1 MSRRAV
7 ELGIVTTLPS
17 TLIAIELAQ
26 MAESLGFDRV
36 AFSDTAPLI
45 YHAAYPAITAVL
57 MRTGRIRVGPYVTNP
72 VTRHWSIHLANARA
86 FEELAP
92 GRFFLGIG
100 TGDGAVHSVGLKP
113 AKLAEFRIAAGE
125 LRHALPEGTPIH
137 MAFSG
142 PKGMAVAGALADEV
156 TIGTGLD
163 VTSLRNLAGLAR
175 AARAQAEVAT
185 PLKLWLPVPVH
196 FAASEDEI
204 RALRAAA
211 GGMASLAARFAFS
224 AGFEGKNVP
233 HDFQPAMRQMLD
245 GYQFAHHA
253 KATGNPNAGLFD
265 GDPAIRDY
273 ILDRFALVGTPEQ
286 CAERLAGLVRDA
298 GIDGFW
304 LMPSAPSADREAVRA
319 KLELAART
327 FAPLREIVRERAV

>member
-1 MSRRAV
+1 MNRGSV

-26 MAESLGFDRV
+26 IAEWLRFDRI

-45 YHAAYPAITAVL
+45 YHAAYPAVTAVL
-57 MRTGRIRVGPYVTNP
+57 MRTEKIRVGPYVTNP
-72 VTRHWSIHLANARA
+72 VSRHWSVHTANARA

-113 AKLAEFRIAAGE
+113 ATLAEFRIAAGE
-125 LRHALPEGTPIH
+125 LRRTLPAGTPIH

-142 PKGMAVAGALADEV
+142 PKGMAVAGELADEV

-163 VTSLRNLAGLAR
+163 VTSLRNLADLAR
-175 AARAQAEVAT
+175 TARREAGIT
-185 PLKLWLPVPVH
+185 PPLKLWLPVPVH
-196 FAASEDEI
+196 FAASAGELP
-204 RALRAAA
+204 ALRAAA

-224 AGFEGKNVP
+224 AGFDGKNVP
-233 HDFQPAMRQMLD
+233 EDYQPAMRGMLD
-245 GYQFAHHA
+245 AYQFAHHA
-253 KATGNPNAGLFD
+253 KSTGNPNAGLFD
-265 GDPAIRDY
+265 AVPEIRDY
-273 ILDRFALVGTPEQ
+273 VLDRFALIGTPEQ
-286 CAERLAGLVRDA
+286 CAERLAILVREA

-304 LMPSAPSADREAVRA
+304 LMPSAPSADSAAVRR

-327 FAPLREIVRERAV
+327 FAPLRDLAVDA

>member
-1 MSRRAV
+1 MSRIPV

-17 TLIAIELAQ
+17 TLLAIELAQ
-26 MAESLGFDRV
+26 MAESLGFDRI

-72 VTRHWSIHLANARA
+72 VTRHWSIHCANARA

-113 AKLAEFRIAAGE
+113 ATLSAFRVAASE
-125 LRHALPEGTPIH
+125 LRKSLPAGTPIH

-163 VTSLRNLAGLAR
+163 VTSLRNLAGIAR
-175 AARAQAEVAT
+175 AAREQAGVTT

-196 FAASEDEI
+196 FAGSEDGI
-204 RALRAAA
+204 PALRAAA

-233 HDFQPAMRQMLD
+233 HNFQPAMRQMLD

-265 GDPAIRDY
+265 DVPEIRDY
-273 ILDRFALVGTPEQ
+273 VLDRFALIGTPEQ
-286 CAERLAGLVRDA
+286 CAERLATLVRDA

-304 LMPSAPSADREAVRA
+304 LMPAAPSADREAVHE
-319 KLELAART
+319 KLALAAQT
-327 FAPLREIVRERAV
+327 FAPLRTMARS

>member
-1 MSRRAV
+1 MNRPTV
-7 ELGIVTTLPS
+7 ELGIVSTLPS
-17 TLIAIELAQ
+17 TLMAIELAQ
-26 MAESLGFDRV
+26 IAEELGFDRV

-45 YHAAYPAITAVL
+45 YHSAYPAVTAIL
-57 MRTGRIRVGPYVTNP
+57 MRTARIRVGPYVTNP
-72 VTRHWSIHLANARA
+72 VSRHWSIHLANARA

-113 AKLAEFRIAAGE
+113 AKLSEFRAAASE
-125 LRHALPEGTPIH
+125 LRRTLPQGTPIH

-142 PKGMAVAGALADEV
+142 PKGMAVAGALADEL

-163 VTSLRNLAGLAR
+163 AAALRHLAGLAR
-175 AARAQAEVAT
+175 AARAEAGVAV

-196 FAASEDEI
+196 LATSPDEI
-204 RALRAAA
+204 PALRAAA

-233 HDFQPAMRQMLD
+233 EDFQPAMRAMLD
-245 GYQFAHHA
+245 RYQFAHHA
-253 KATGNPNAGLFD
+253 KSSGNPNAGLFD
-265 GDPAIRDY
+265 ADPAIRDY
-273 ILDRFALVGTPEQ
+273 VIDRFALIGTPAQ

-304 LMPSAPSADREAVRA
+304 LMPTAPSAVRAAVRR
-319 KLELAART
+319 KLALAAKT
-327 FAPLREIVRERAV
+327 FASLREMARS